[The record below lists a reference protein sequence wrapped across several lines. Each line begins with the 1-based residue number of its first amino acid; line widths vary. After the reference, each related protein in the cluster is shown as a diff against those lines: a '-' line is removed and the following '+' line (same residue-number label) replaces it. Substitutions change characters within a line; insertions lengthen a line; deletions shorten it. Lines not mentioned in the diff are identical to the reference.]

1 MLGKFNYYEIK
12 NKLQNLKNML
22 GKMKYDEKNFTA
34 KITQLVLVCGCW
46 GGGCHLACEDAGNNI
61 TFYLWNTG
69 LLTEV

>member
-46 GGGCHLACEDAGNNI
+46 GGGCHLAFDVMTQVIIYIFLPLEH
-61 TFYLWNTG
+61 WS
-69 LLTEV
+69 